1 MARGRPVSVVF
12 YAINGRGL
20 GHLTRLLAIARAAR
34 TLLEAADVPADLEI
48 VTTSEASFIADDF
61 PVYKLPSKTAVAR
74 AGAARDRYVQRAKL
88 IVSNL
93 VAAQSPDLLVLDT
106 VPYGAFQEFSFLRS
120 YARATAYVYRHLDAR
135 SAASDLVQR
144 HLELFDRI
152 LIPDDEA
159 RAEGYPVPRGAR
171 RRVAFTGPVTGY
183 EQAEAWDRAR
193 VRGYFGV
200 EEGRRLVYVAA
211 GGGGDGRD
219 ALEALVRAVAG
230 DERNVVLAGYG
241 PLHRGGCVYAKN
253 VIPLLEG
260 NVSRIFGGVDA
271 AVSAAGFNSYEEL
284 LAARVPTLFFAQ
296 DKGLDRQDLR
306 IERGLAGSLHGVI
319 PERADPELVR
329 GRLDDLLE
337 GELGARVREAL
348 SARPAPDGALRAAVE
363 LLGVCAG
370 LEGSSLDRGVLHEL
384 AALRR
389 DAPRGLPVAFS
400 RAARAYRSFRALAG
414 SAAEV
419 AVSREAHAA
428 SWWSGAPRGK
438 EALRAGA
445 ALAALRERSQ
455 LDEAGWRA
463 LTSAFA
469 RGPERGYEAKLER
482 LLEVAAGLEGDLAP
496 MVSGSDG
503 AELRARLLA
512 ALGQHDGDD
521 GRGAHDEA
529 AEGGPAN

>member
-1 MARGRPVSVVF
+1 VGR
-12 YAINGRGL
+12 
-20 GHLTRLLAIARAAR
+20 
-34 TLLEAADVPADLEI
+34 ADAW
-48 VTTSEASFIADDF
+48 
-61 PVYKLPSKTAVAR
+61 
-74 AGAARDRYVQRAKL
+74 
-88 IVSNL
+88 
-93 VAAQSPDLLVLDT
+93 
-106 VPYGAFQEFSFLRS
+106 RS
-120 YARATAYVYRHLDAR
+120 R
-135 SAASDLVQR
+135 
-144 HLELFDRI
+144 
-152 LIPDDEA
+152 
-159 RAEGYPVPRGAR
+159 
-171 RRVAFTGPVTGY
+171 GPVTGY

-384 AALRR
+384 AACAATRLAACRSRSRGRR
-389 DAPRGLPVAFS
+389 APTVRSVRSRGQPPRSRSRVRPTRRRGGRAPRE
-400 RAARAYRSFRALAG
+400 ARRPCALAQRSPRCE
-414 SAAEV
+414 SAP
-419 AVSREAHAA
+419 S
-428 SWWSGAPRGK
+428 STKPGG
-438 EALRAGA
+438 
-445 ALAALRERSQ
+445 
-455 LDEAGWRA
+455 
-463 LTSAFA
+463 
-469 RGPERGYEAKLER
+469 
-482 LLEVAAGLEGDLAP
+482 
-496 MVSGSDG
+496 
-503 AELRARLLA
+503 
-512 ALGQHDGDD
+512 
-521 GRGAHDEA
+521 GR
-529 AEGGPAN
+529 

>member
-1 MARGRPVSVVF
+1 MARGRPVSIVF

-120 YARATAYVYRHLDAR
+120 YARATAYIYRHLDAR

-152 LIPDDEA
+152 LIPDDET

-171 RRVAFTGPVTGY
+171 RRVAFTGPVTAY
-183 EQAEAWDRAR
+183 DAADAWDRAR
-193 VRGYFGV
+193 VRAYFGV
-200 EEGRRLVYVAA
+200 EDGRRLVYVAA

-306 IERGLAGSLHGVI
+306 IERGLVASLHGVI

-337 GELGARVREAL
+337 GSRARGCVRRCRRAPRRTARCAPRWSCSG
-348 SARPAPDGALRAAVE
+348 SARA
-363 LLGVCAG
+363 
-370 LEGSSLDRGVLHEL
+370 
-384 AALRR
+384 
-389 DAPRGLPVAFS
+389 S
-400 RAARAYRSFRALAG
+400 RARAWIAASFTSWRLF
-414 SAAEV
+414 AAT
-419 AVSREAHAA
+419 RHAA
-428 SWWSGAPRGK
+428 SRSRSGGRRAPTARSVRSRDPPPRSRSRVRPTRRRGGRAPR
-438 EALRAGA
+438 EARRPCALAQRSPSCESGPSSMKLGGARSRPPSRAGPSVGTRRSSSDCSRWPPGS
-445 ALAALRERSQ
+445 RE
-455 LDEAGWRA
+455 
-463 LTSAFA
+463 TS
-469 RGPERGYEAKLER
+469 RRW
-482 LLEVAAGLEGDLAP
+482 
-496 MVSGSDG
+496 
-503 AELRARLLA
+503 
-512 ALGQHDGDD
+512 
-521 GRGAHDEA
+521 
-529 AEGGPAN
+529 

>member
-1 MARGRPVSVVF
+1 MARGRPVSIVF

-260 NVSRIFGGVDA
+260 NVSRIFGGRRGGERGRLQLVRGAARGARADA
-271 AVSAAGFNSYEEL
+271 VLRAGQGPRPAGPAHRARSRG
-284 LAARVPTLFFAQ
+284 LAARGDP
-296 DKGLDRQDLR
+296 R
-306 IERGLAGSLHGVI
+306 AG
-319 PERADPELVR
+319 
-329 GRLDDLLE
+329 
-337 GELGARVREAL
+337 
-348 SARPAPDGALRAAVE
+348 RP
-363 LLGVCAG
+363 
-370 LEGSSLDRGVLHEL
+370 
-384 AALRR
+384 
-389 DAPRGLPVAFS
+389 
-400 RAARAYRSFRALAG
+400 
-414 SAAEV
+414 
-419 AVSREAHAA
+419 
-428 SWWSGAPRGK
+428 
-438 EALRAGA
+438 RAGA
-445 ALAALRERSQ
+445 RS
-455 LDEAGWRA
+455 ARR
-463 LTSAFA
+463 SA
-469 RGPERGYEAKLER
+469 RG
-482 LLEVAAGLEGDLAP
+482 
-496 MVSGSDG
+496 
-503 AELRARLLA
+503 
-512 ALGQHDGDD
+512 
-521 GRGAHDEA
+521 
-529 AEGGPAN
+529 